1 MSSFFESEVVRESV
15 FELEDLQRKLS
26 TDLLNLSSYNYEQR
40 KEHLETLKTFLEKQ
54 KIFFFRVSLSDDPDA
69 LLIKEKVI
77 EAAKMFGYNEIDGMD
92 KFFEQLDL
100 TIQKL
105 EKSLDRS

>member
-26 TDLLNLSSYNYEQR
+26 TDLLSLSNYSYEQR

-105 EKSLDRS
+105 EKTLDRS